1 MFPEV
6 SGEAA
11 ASIYVAC
18 VLLQEIN
25 WQRSASELHQ
35 ISKKRKFVAGGVF
48 YAELNGFLMRTSF
61 VQKRFNFPA
70 RWRRG
75 AGAHRQAEPGHR
87 RARCWLA
94 STSRALTSPV
104 VCTSA
109 RMFWMWVLA
118 IRVSCLARP
127 EMRPRIA
134 CSS

>member
-1 MFPEV
+1 MVREGGCARYSMPVFPEV
-6 SGEAA
+6 NEEAA

-70 RWRRG
+70 RLSGEECACWGWWRRG

-87 RARCWLA
+87 RARCWLDQ
-94 STSRALTSPV
+94 V
-104 VCTSA
+104 
-109 RMFWMWVLA
+109 
-118 IRVSCLARP
+118 
-127 EMRPRIA
+127 
-134 CSS
+134 